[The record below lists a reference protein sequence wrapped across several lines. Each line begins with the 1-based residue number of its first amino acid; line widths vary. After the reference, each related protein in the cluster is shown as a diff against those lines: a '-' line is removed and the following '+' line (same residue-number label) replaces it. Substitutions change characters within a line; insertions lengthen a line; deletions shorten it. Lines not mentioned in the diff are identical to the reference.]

1 MLVMRAKRT
10 AMKSAVET
18 SLLLACIMA
27 AGFSSAKKINLSIL
41 KKLVQ
46 TGISPYEKVPFGNVT
61 DFLQVE
67 SQEIMAAKVT

>member
-41 KKLVQ
+41 KKLVL
-46 TGISPYEKVPFGNVT
+46 TGISPYEKVPFVKKGELE
-61 DFLQVE
+61 D
-67 SQEIMAAKVT
+67 IMAAEVT